1 MSDRE
6 AQFPVVGMTCAN
18 CALAVERA
26 LKKKTP
32 GVVSADVNLAG
43 ENVRVVFD
51 PSLTD
56 AEKMAA
62 AVEKAG
68 YQLVIAGPESLE
80 EAQAR
85 EFIKQRRAFWV
96 GLVLTVPLFCLSMAR
111 DFALLGA
118 WAHRPWVNWLLFAL
132 ATPVQ
137 FYTGWGFY
145 TGGFKSLRN
154 RMANM
159 DVLVALG
166 SSVAYFYSVA
176 VLLLPA
182 LGGHVYFETSAM
194 IITLITVGKLLEA
207 RAKGKTSGAL
217 QKLMA
222 AAPATARVL
231 DAKGSQ
237 KEVPADRVQIGDLVL
252 VRPGERVPVDGTV
265 VEGQSSL
272 DESML
277 TGESVPADKSA
288 GDRVFGAS
296 VNIQGLLKIRA
307 TGVGSRTA
315 LAQVVRLVQQAQASM
330 APIQRIADRVAAV
343 FVPVIIGA
351 AMVTFFIWWAV
362 GGELVPAMIRLVAV
376 LVIACPCALGLAT
389 PTAIMVGMGRGATL
403 GILFKNSEALETA
416 HRLTTVLFDKTG
428 TITIGEPVLTDFVSL
443 ADDQDA
449 LRLAAGAES
458 GSAHP
463 IAQAIVSGARERGLE
478 ITAPSDFVSRAG
490 FGIEARVEDRRVRV
504 GKLEWLKDAL
514 DRASRSRAEE
524 LSAEGKT
531 VAVVEV
537 DSKAM
542 GLLAVSDSIK
552 EGAAD
557 SIAALVRLGIR
568 PIMLTGDNQ
577 RAAESMAAKVGI
589 DRVVAGVLPDGKE
602 AVVRESQ
609 EKGQVVGMVGD
620 GINDAPALASA
631 DVGIA
636 IGTGAD
642 VAMEASDVTLTGG
655 DLSGVVRAMGLS
667 RATMHVVRQNL
678 FWAFF
683 YNLLLVPVA
692 AGVLFW
698 ATALPHFLREL
709 HPVAAAFAMAI
720 SSITVVLNS
729 LRLSR
734 VRLST

>member
-1 MSDRE
+1 MAERQ

-32 GVVSADVNLAG
+32 GVSSADVNLAG
-43 ENVRVVFD
+43 ETVRVIFD

-62 AVEKAG
+62 AVERAG

-80 EAQAR
+80 EIRGR
-85 EFIKQRRAFWV
+85 EFTRQRRALGV
-96 GLVLTVPLFCLSMAR
+96 GLALTLPLFCLSMAR

-118 WAHRPWVNWLLFAL
+118 WAYQPWFNWLLFAL

-137 FYTGWGFY
+137 FYTGLGFY
-145 TGGFKSLRN
+145 LGGWKSLRN

-176 VLLLPA
+176 VLLTPA

-194 IITLITVGKLLEA
+194 IITLIKVGKLLEA

-217 QKLMA
+217 QKLME

-231 DAKGSQ
+231 DAEGNQ
-237 KEVPADRVQIGDLVL
+237 KEVPADRVQTGDLVL
-252 VRPGERVPVDGTV
+252 VRPGERVPVDGEV

-288 GDRVFGAS
+288 GDRVLGAS
-296 VNIQGLLKIRA
+296 VNLQGLLKIRA

-315 LAQVVRLVQQAQASM
+315 LAQVVRLVRQAQASK
-330 APIQRIADRVAAV
+330 APIQRIADRAAAV
-343 FVPVIIGA
+343 FVPVIIGVA
-351 AMVTFFIWWAV
+351 LATFSIWWAA
-362 GGELVPAMIRLVAV
+362 GGAFVPAMIRLVAV

-389 PTAIMVGMGRGATL
+389 PTAIMVGMGRGAVQ

-416 HRLTTVLFDKTG
+416 QRMKVILFDKTG
-428 TITIGEPVLTDFVSL
+428 TITRGRPVLTDFIPL
-443 ADDQDA
+443 GEGPNA
-449 LRLAAGAES
+449 LRWAAGAES

-463 IAQAIVSGARERGLE
+463 VAQAIVSGAGDRGLD
-478 ITAPSDFVSRAG
+478 IASPSGFVSHAG

-504 GKLEWLKDAL
+504 GKLEWLLESL
-514 DRASRSRAEE
+514 DPSSRSKAEE
-524 LSAEGKT
+524 LSSQGKT

-537 DSKAM
+537 DSKAA

-552 EGAAD
+552 DGAAD
-557 SIAALVRLGIR
+557 SIAALVRLGIE
-568 PIMLTGDNQ
+568 PVMLTGDNQ
-577 RAAESMAAKVGI
+577 RAAASIAGRVGI

-602 AVVRESQ
+602 AVVGDYQ
-609 EKGQVVGMVGD
+609 KNGNVVGMVGD
-620 GINDAPALASA
+620 GINDAPALARA

-655 DLSGVVRAMGLS
+655 DLDGVARAMALS
-667 RATMHVVRQNL
+667 KATMRIVKQNL

-683 YNLLLVPVA
+683 YNLALVPVA
-692 AGVLFW
+692 AGALFW
-698 ATALPHFLREL
+698 AGALPHFLREL
-709 HPVAAAFAMAI
+709 HPAAAAFAMAF
-720 SSITVVLNS
+720 SSVTVVLNS

-734 VRLST
+734 VRLAT